1 MIGWLFIIALA
12 VFVVDIVIKQAIE
25 ERIQLSE
32 ERKIFGGAVLIRK
45 VYNKGAMLNL
55 LHKYP
60 KIVKL
65 FSAVCGFFLVLYD
78 IIRCCRKG
86 SWFAKVGMA
95 FFTGGAWSNI
105 YDRLVRGKVIDYFG
119 FRTKWPKVT
128 KITFNLGDLFIFLGA
143 SMVSLAEIF
152 RWKR

>member
-12 VFVVDIVIKQAIE
+12 VFVVDIVIKKAIE

-65 FSAVCGFFLVLYD
+65 FSAVC
-78 IIRCCRKG
+78 
-86 SWFAKVGMA
+86 
-95 FFTGGAWSNI
+95 
-105 YDRLVRGKVIDYFG
+105 
-119 FRTKWPKVT
+119 
-128 KITFNLGDLFIFLGA
+128 
-143 SMVSLAEIF
+143 
-152 RWKR
+152 